1 MIHGDAD
8 VDAVTRLVADCELA
22 DDGKVEIDREDI
34 VVDQARPE
42 FDLATDSVG
51 VFEHGRLVAEAEV
64 FKARRAEV
72 NVHPDARGRGIG
84 TRLLAWTEDR
94 ARAGGA
100 DRVSQTVT
108 DANEAAA
115 ELFARHGYR
124 YGHTSW
130 VLQIEHVHRPPSAQ
144 LPDGYAFRDYD
155 PGADA
160 RAAYSVIEDAF
171 NEWENRD
178 PATFEDWAAITI
190 ERPRFEPWHMVL
202 VDHVETGSLVGVA
215 FLLDYDAEDGWIQ
228 QVATR
233 ADHRHRGIARAMLQ
247 RSFEVFFDRGKTVCG
262 LSTDSR
268 TGALGLYEKVGMHV
282 VRGYTNRVK
291 DLR

>member
-1 MIHGDAD
+1 MTHGDAD
-8 VDAVTRLVADCELA
+8 VEAVTRLVADCELA
-22 DDGKVEIDREDI
+22 DEGKVEIDREDI
-34 VVDQARPE
+34 LVDWARPE

-51 VFEHGRLVAEAEV
+51 VFEHGRLIAEAEV

-72 NVHPDARGRGIG
+72 NVHPEARGRGIG
-84 TRLLAWTEDR
+84 THLLAWTEDR
-94 ARAGGA
+94 ARAGRA

-108 DANEAAA
+108 DANEVAA

-130 VLQIEHVHRPPSAQ
+130 VLQIEHAGRPSAQ
-144 LPDGYAFRDYD
+144 LPDGYAFRGYD
-155 PGADA
+155 PGADPHL
-160 RAAYSVIEDAF
+160 AYRVIEDAF
-171 NEWENRD
+171 NEWEDRE

-190 ERPRFEPWHMVL
+190 ERPSFEPWHMVL
-202 VDHVETGSLVGVA
+202 VDHVETRSLVGVS

-233 ADHRHRGIARAMLQ
+233 ADHRHRGLARAMLQ
-247 RSFEVFFDRGKTVCG
+247 RSFEVFFDRGKEVCG

-268 TGALGLYEKVGMHV
+268 TGAFGLYEKVGMHV
-282 VRGYTNRVK
+282 IRSYTNRAK
-291 DLR
+291 ELR